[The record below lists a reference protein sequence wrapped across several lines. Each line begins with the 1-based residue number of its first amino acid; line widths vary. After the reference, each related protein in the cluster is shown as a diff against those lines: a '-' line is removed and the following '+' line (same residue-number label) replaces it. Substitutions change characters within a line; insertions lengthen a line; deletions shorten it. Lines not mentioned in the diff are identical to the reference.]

1 MAMKKLIRH
10 AATAALLASGVAA
23 GMVMVET
30 SAYAAAAPRG
40 PAMSRRAGPLIQE
53 SQKAYQA
60 MDYATALAKAAEAD
74 MQDGKNDFDQYLIA
88 QIRGMSYIAQMNLP
102 AAAPEFDK
110 MLASPAAPPESK
122 AATASTA
129 FKLHYSAKNYPRA
142 LALGTELAAIR
153 PLDDQEL
160 QLMADSYLKSEDP
173 AGAAKYI
180 DGVIAAKQAAGQRA
194 PKVVLQQLVA
204 ARIALKDEAGIATA
218 LEQLTLADPTPENWK
233 RLTDRGFAIQ
243 GVTEPQLLNLYR
255 LRVLT
260 NAMDATDYLAMAGA
274 SLKQG
279 LPEEAK
285 KMMQKGIDAGTLPA
299 AQAQN
304 LMTQAQ
310 AMGAR
315 DAAALAELEKA
326 GAAAKEG
333 ETDVKL
339 AESLYAYGRLADAET
354 VMKRGIGKGGVKD
367 LPNANV
373 TLGVILLAQGK
384 KDEARAAFT
393 AAESSPQVGQI
404 AHLWLVYTQG

>member
-1 MAMKKLIRH
+1 MKKLIRH
-10 AATAALLASGVAA
+10 AALAALLTSGAVA
-23 GMVMVET
+23 GMIMVET

-60 MDYATALAKAAEAD
+60 MDFATALAKAAQAD
-74 MQDGKNDFDQYLIA
+74 MQDGKNPFDEYLIA
-88 QIRGMSYIAQMNLP
+88 QVRGLSHIAQMDLA

-110 MLASPAAPPESK
+110 MLASPMAPAESK
-122 AATASTA
+122 PQAIATA
-129 FKLHYSAKNYPRA
+129 FKLHYSAKNYTRSI
-142 LALGTELAAIR
+142 ALGTELAVIR
-153 PLDDQEL
+153 PLDDTEL
-160 QLMADSYLKSEDP
+160 QIMTDAYLKSDDA
-173 AGAAKYI
+173 AGAAKFVE
-180 DGVIAAKQAAGQRA
+180 GVIAAKQAAGQRA
-194 PKVVLQQLVA
+194 PKVVLQQLIA

-260 NAMDATDYLAMAGA
+260 NAMDANDYLGMAGV

-285 KMMQKGIDAGTLPA
+285 KMLQKGIDAGTLTA

-310 AMGAR
+310 QMGTR
-315 DAAALAELEKA
+315 DSAALAELEKA

-354 VMKRGIGKGGVKD
+354 VMKRGLGKGSVKD
-367 LPNANV
+367 VPNSNV
-373 TLGVILLAQGK
+373 VLGVILLAQGK